1 MLKNIGI
8 ALVFLRPIYI
18 FAPEVSVLGKSE
30 NNFSKCLLC
39 FAQTK
44 AICVK
49 WTWKIKKRFN
59 KSLHLGIK

>member
-49 WTWKIKKRFN
+49 
-59 KSLHLGIK
+59 